1 MGLINL
7 VTNLPNFYYYNS
19 KGQQGGIGNFSAKSL
34 DYGKDRKGGGSSNQ
48 PYIIKDLPGLNDY
61 TVNSTDF
68 LLRGGILTAAD
79 TAEDV
84 SRISKFLF
92 DTKSP
97 NGLLF
102 TTKQLLL
109 ERQNPKTRYQR
120 RIYSPTST
128 ILQVGVSAFGGHLNK
143 QGLIP
148 FERSY
153 YIGGQDGYYI
163 TTDTLN
169 KANVNRLLGLY
180 SSKINTGY
188 RNELSEI
195 EFNISNQPGI
205 LISYAGGPS
214 TLGVPFGKTRIR
226 LANSAKTP
234 QIKFDYRSRTESATV
249 NGNIVIS
256 KGPTV
261 YNSLNLG
268 TINTGLAGVSLLY
281 FQETNKININSNNT
295 LTSVANLDQPDP
307 GKTNTFVSNK
317 NYSLSINNS
326 YTFNYPQLMD
336 PGTVQA
342 SGSLTSTTTVSHK
355 NGASNTL
362 TDFRGKINQNQT
374 AAVIPSTSYKVF
386 NREATYDTSITTYQ
400 GNVKNGKRVLNPNIA
415 ISPDQTEKGV
425 LGEDIIDF
433 NITSISNGGSNVL
446 LDFKAYID
454 DFSDT
459 FNGEW
464 EAFKYVGRGENFY
477 KYKGYSREFNINFNV
492 VALSRADMIY
502 NFRKLNYLGSLL
514 TPDYSNIGFMRGNLV
529 KMTLGS
535 YFSGVPGIIK
545 TVTYTPVFEAGWDI
559 NRNVDG
565 TNILINSA
573 LYTGQL
579 PKLIKV
585 NLSFTPVHKYI
596 PKLGEA
602 FIGIRGTHNN
612 LSKNTAQ
619 RIIPDEDGN
628 TPTVNVLGV
637 GTPGDSKLL
646 AGAVQEGQG
655 GLIGNDYTDN
665 SGASP
670 STTIVSD
677 AFDPQS
683 NINPSKNVQAGVFDN
698 TAVNTTLNPIPAYTP
713 EAYVDELA
721 LNYNGEVKFQDPNI
735 ITPNSIYNGGA
746 EFINGTPSF

>member
-19 KGQQGGIGNFSAKSL
+19 KGQLGGLGNFSAKKL
-34 DYGKDRKGGGSSNQ
+34 DYGNDRKGGGSSDQ
-48 PYIIKDLPGLNDY
+48 PYIVKDIPGLNDY

-109 ERQNPKTRYQR
+109 ERQNPKTTYQR

-128 ILQVGVSAFGGHLNK
+128 ILQTGVSAFGGHLNK
-143 QGLIP
+143 QGLVP

-153 YIGGQDGYYI
+153 YIGGKGGYYDI
-163 TTDTLN
+163 IGDLN
-169 KANVNRLLGLY
+169 KQNINRLLGLY
-180 SSKINTGY
+180 SSKINTDY
-188 RNELSEI
+188 RNELSEV

-226 LANSAKTP
+226 LVNSARTP
-234 QIKFDYRSRTESATV
+234 QRNFDTKSKTESAIV
-249 NGNIVIS
+249 NGNIIIS
-256 KGPTV
+256 KGTSV
-261 YNSLNLG
+261 YNNLNLG

-281 FQETNKININSNNT
+281 FNETKKLNITSNS
-295 LTSVANLDQPDP
+295 LTSVANLNQPSF
-307 GKTNTFVSNK
+307 GKTNTFLPPKPSK
-317 NYSLSINNS
+317 GENNV
-326 YTFNYPQLMD
+326 YVFNYTQLLN
-336 PGTVQA
+336 PSEVQA
-342 SGSLTSTTTVSHK
+342 SGSATSMVAVSHK
-355 NGASNTL
+355 NGASNAI
-362 TDFRGKINQNQT
+362 TDFRGKINAT
-374 AAVIPSTSYKVF
+374 STGDGIPSTSYKVF
-386 NREATYDTSITTYQ
+386 NRELTYDTSITTYK
-400 GNVKNGKRVLNPNIA
+400 GNFKNGARVLNPNIA

-454 DFSDT
+454 DFTDT

-477 KYKGYSREFNINFNV
+477 KYKGYTRDFNINFNV
-492 VALSRADMIY
+492 VALSRADMLY

-514 TPDYSNIGFMRGNLV
+514 TPDYSSVGFMRGNLV
-529 KMTLGS
+529 KMTLGN
-535 YFSGVPGIIK
+535 YFNGVPGIIK
-545 TVTYTPVFEAGWDI
+545 TLTYTPVFEAGWDI

-565 TNILINSA
+565 TNILKNSA

-579 PKLIKV
+579 PKLIKI
-585 NLSFTPVHKYI
+585 NLAFTPVHKYV
-596 PKLGEA
+596 PKLGESY
-602 FIGIRGTHNN
+602 IGIRGIHNN
-612 LSKNTAQ
+612 LAKNTTQ

-628 TPTVNVLGV
+628 TPTVSVLGV
-637 GTPGDSKLL
+637 GTPGNSKLL
-646 AGAVQEGQG
+646 TGELQDAYGNLV
-655 GLIGNDYTDN
+655 GNDYTDN
-665 SGASP
+665 GGSNP
-670 STTIVSD
+670 TTILGD
-677 AFDPQS
+677 AFDQKSKTTSYQS
-683 NINPSKNVQAGVFDN
+683 IQNTSNVVALP
-698 TAVNTTLNPIPAYTP
+698 NTTLDPINPNTP
-713 EAYVDELA
+713 EAF
-721 LNYNGEVKFQDPNI
+721 LNEYPGEIMFQDPNI
-735 ITPNSIYNGGA
+735 ITPQSIYTNGP
-746 EFINGTPSF
+746 ELINGIPSF

>member
-19 KGQQGGIGNFSAKSL
+19 KGQQGGLGNFSAKKL
-34 DYGKDRKGGGSSNQ
+34 DYGNDRKGGGTSNQ
-48 PYIIKDLPGLNDY
+48 PYIVKDLPGLNDY

-109 ERQNPKTRYQR
+109 ERQNPKTTYQR

-128 ILQVGVSAFGGHLNK
+128 ILQAGVSAFGGHLNK
-143 QGLIP
+143 QGLVP

-153 YIGGQDGYYI
+153 YIGGRDGYNDVI
-163 TTDTLN
+163 GNLN
-169 KANVNRLLGLY
+169 KLNINRLLGLY

-188 RNELSEI
+188 TNALSEI
-195 EFNISNQPGI
+195 EFNISNQPGV

-214 TLGVPFGKTRIR
+214 TLGVPFGRTRIR
-226 LANSAKTP
+226 LANSARTP
-234 QIKFDYRSRTESATV
+234 QISFDYRSRTESAIV

-261 YNSLNLG
+261 YNTSNPG
-268 TINTGLAGVSLLY
+268 TINKQLFGVSNLY
-281 FQETNKININSNNT
+281 LEQTYKGLFINVPT
-295 LTSVANLDQPDP
+295 VLRTVANLNQPDP
-307 GKTNTFVSNK
+307 GKTNIFQPTKPSSVV
-317 NYSLSINNS
+317 NNV
-326 YTFNYPQLMD
+326 YVFNYAQLLD

-342 SGSLTSTTTVSHK
+342 SGSLTSMVDVSHK
-355 NGASNTL
+355 NGASNAL
-362 TDFRGKINQNQT
+362 TDFRGKINTT
-374 AAVIPSTSYKVF
+374 ATGDGLPSTSYTVF
-386 NREATYDTSITTYQ
+386 NRETTYDTSITTYK
-400 GNVKNGKRVLNPNIA
+400 GNFKNGARVLNPNIA
-415 ISPDQTEKGV
+415 ISPDQTEKGT

-446 LDFKAYID
+446 LDFKAYIE

-464 EAFKYVGRGENFY
+464 EAFKYVGRGENFW

-492 VALSRADMIY
+492 VALSRADMLY

-514 TPDYSNIGFMRGNLV
+514 TPDYSSVGFMRGNLV
-529 KMTLGS
+529 KMTLGN
-535 YFSGVPGIIK
+535 YFNGVPGIIK
-545 TVTYTPVFEAGWDI
+545 TITYTPVFEAGWDI

-565 TNILINSA
+565 TNILKNSA

-585 NLSFTPVHKYI
+585 NLSFTPVHKYV
-596 PKLGEA
+596 PKLGETY
-602 FIGIRGTHNN
+602 IGIRGIHNN
-612 LSKNTAQ
+612 LAKNKVQ

-628 TPTVNVLGV
+628 TPTVSVLGV
-637 GTPGDSKLL
+637 GTPGNSTLL
-646 AGAVQEGQG
+646 TSVAQDAYGKD
-655 GLIGNDYTDN
+655 IGNDYTN
-665 SGASP
+665 NAGGGN
-670 STTIVSD
+670 TTDILGDS
-677 AFDPQS
+677 FDPKS
-683 NINPSKNVQAGVFDN
+683 GILSYADYNG
-698 TAVNTTLNPIPAYTP
+698 NTTVNAIDSNTLAGEALGPKVATTP
-713 EAYVDELA
+713 E
-721 LNYNGEVKFQDPNI
+721 
-735 ITPNSIYNGGA
+735 SIYTNGPELIGV
-746 EFINGTPSF
+746 TPTSLSF